1 MTDSDKQLI
10 MNLDHVETMK
20 VLSVFKKL
28 ADEIVELKE
37 KNAELSESNDE
48 LESEVLDSRESYNLQ
63 QMSGNFWYKG
73 VEFTDP
79 ETDETLSHS
88 DYFDLLKECYDK
100 NIKLKELNAKLDLE
114 EQECASRMD
123 CHVAT
128 KLEERVTDLLRANFQ
143 LQDIS
148 RTYKKELDLEHMRYM
163 EKAEEVAELKEKTKC
178 DEDGYACSSWFR
190 EKLDFYINYQFTNE
204 GGEYNYFLKDTPK
217 IPNNLDDL
225 FEYLTELKQEVKHE
239 VEQRY
244 LLTQEGKRLER
255 EDDQMEDT
263 LASLNFYKTELAEVK
278 EENKKKAE
286 EVAYL
291 KERLQTRM
299 NPVTNNDSRCG
310 VVSVRCNYS
319 YLAEF
324 MECADID
331 IHKSRDVDEQQAY
344 DGVIEKMS
352 LEVEHVL
359 DTYLQDGGNQRGAE
373 NVNQRIYER
382 LKDIIDEAVNDDIIS
397 VKDDSSDED

>member
-1 MTDSDKQLI
+1 MTDSNEQLI
-10 MNLDHVETMK
+10 LNLDLVDSLK
-20 VLSVFKKL
+20 VLSIYKKL
-28 ADEIVELKE
+28 ADEIKELKE
-37 KNAELSESNDE
+37 TNKALNATN
-48 LESEVLDSRESYNLQ
+48 
-63 QMSGNFWYKG
+63 
-73 VEFTDP
+73 
-79 ETDETLSHS
+79 
-88 DYFDLLKECYDK
+88 
-100 NIKLKELNAKLDLE
+100 KELNAKLDLE

-244 LLTQEGKRLER
+244 LLTQEVKRLER

-278 EENKKKAE
+278 EQRQK
-286 EVAYL
+286 L
-291 KERLQTRM
+291 M

-310 VVSVRCNYS
+310 VVRVRCNYS

-324 MECADID
+324 MECEHID
-331 IHKSRDVDEQQAY
+331 IHQSRDVDEQQAY

-352 LEVEHVL
+352 KEVENVL
-359 DTYLQDGGNQRGAE
+359 DTYLQDSKICFDQELNI
-373 NVNQRIYER
+373 VIYER
-382 LKDIIDEAVNDDIIS
+382 MTDIIS
-397 VKDDSSDED
+397 QAVTDGIITKMDNSSDED

>member
-1 MTDSDKQLI
+1 MTDSNKQLI
-10 MNLDHVETMK
+10 LNLDSEDHLK
-20 VLSVFKKL
+20 VLSVYKTL
-28 ADEIVELKE
+28 ADEIKELKE
-37 KNAELSESNDE
+37 TNKELNARN
-48 LESEVLDSRESYNLQ
+48 
-63 QMSGNFWYKG
+63 
-73 VEFTDP
+73 
-79 ETDETLSHS
+79 
-88 DYFDLLKECYDK
+88 
-100 NIKLKELNAKLDLE
+100 KELNAKLDLE

-128 KLEERVTDLLRANFQ
+128 KLEERLTDLLRANFQ

-263 LASLNFYKTELAEVK
+263 LASLNFYKTELTELK

-331 IHKSRDVDEQQAY
+331 IYKSRDVDEEQAY

-352 LEVEHVL
+352 KEVEHVL
-359 DTYLQDGGNQRGAE
+359 DTYLQDSKICYDQELNI
-373 NVNQRIYER
+373 VIYER

>member
-37 KNAELSESNDE
+37 TNKELSESN
-48 LESEVLDSRESYNLQ
+48 
-63 QMSGNFWYKG
+63 
-73 VEFTDP
+73 
-79 ETDETLSHS
+79 
-88 DYFDLLKECYDK
+88 
-100 NIKLKELNAKLDLE
+100 KELNAKLDLE

-128 KLEERVTDLLRANFQ
+128 KLEERLTDLLRANFQ
-143 LQDIS
+143 LQDVT

-163 EKAEEVAELKEKTKC
+163 EKAEEVAELKGQVEKNL
-178 DEDGYACSSWFR
+178 ER
-190 EKLDFYINYQFTNE
+190 NQE
-204 GGEYNYFLKDTPK
+204 LKDFRSVCDSLSLPELT
-217 IPNNLDDL
+217 DDCL
-225 FEYLTELKQEVKHE
+225 MEYITELKQEV
-239 VEQRY
+239 
-244 LLTQEGKRLER
+244 KRLER

-352 LEVEHVL
+352 KEVEHVL
-359 DTYLQDGGNQRGAE
+359 DTYLQDSKICYDQELNI
-373 NVNQRIYER
+373 VIYER
-382 LKDIIDEAVNDDIIS
+382 MKDIIDEAVTDGIITTM
-397 VKDDSSDED
+397 DNSSDED

>member
-1 MTDSDKQLI
+1 MTDSNEQLI
-10 MNLDHVETMK
+10 LNLDLVDSLK
-20 VLSVFKKL
+20 VLSIYKKL
-28 ADEIVELKE
+28 ADEIVELKD
-37 KNAELSESNDE
+37 KNA
-48 LESEVLDSRESYNLQ
+48 
-63 QMSGNFWYKG
+63 
-73 VEFTDP
+73 
-79 ETDETLSHS
+79 
-88 DYFDLLKECYDK
+88 
-100 NIKLKELNAKLDLE
+100 ELNAKLDLE

-128 KLEERVTDLLRANFQ
+128 KLEERVIDLQNV
-143 LQDIS
+143 S

-225 FEYLTELKQEVKHE
+225 FEYLTELKQEVK
-239 VEQRY
+239 
-244 LLTQEGKRLER
+244 RLER

-263 LASLNFYKTELAEVK
+263 LASLNFYKTEVAE
-278 EENKKKAE
+278 
-286 EVAYL
+286 L
-291 KERLQTRM
+291 KEQREKLM

-310 VVSVRCNYS
+310 VVRVRCNYS

-324 MECADID
+324 MECEHVDIYQ
-331 IHKSRDVDEQQAY
+331 SRDVDEQQAY

-352 LEVEHVL
+352 KEVENVL
-359 DTYLQDGGNQRGAE
+359 DTYLQDSKICYDQELNI
-373 NVNQRIYER
+373 VIYER
-382 LKDIIDEAVNDDIIS
+382 MTDIIDEAVADGIIT
-397 VKDDSSDED
+397 KMDNSSDED